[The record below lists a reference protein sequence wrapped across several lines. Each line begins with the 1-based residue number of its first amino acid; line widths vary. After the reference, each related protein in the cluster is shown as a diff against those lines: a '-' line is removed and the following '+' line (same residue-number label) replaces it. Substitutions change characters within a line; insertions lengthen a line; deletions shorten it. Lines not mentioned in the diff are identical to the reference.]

1 MRLALREL
9 HRRPSRFAVATGIL
23 ALIAVLLMFLGGLL
37 DGLLRSST
45 GAYRA
50 QRADLIVYSS
60 TARESLVRSRV
71 TPEVRAQVE
80 STAGVAATGGLG
92 SVQLGARPGDEPSTR
107 DLIPTVL
114 LGYELAP
121 TGLPSE
127 PPPAGSV
134 IADSALRA
142 DGVEAGDTLLL
153 GPRRSRV
160 EVVGFVDDTRYSGQ
174 SSLWGSLDTWRAV
187 VAENRPDQST
197 GDTVQA
203 LVVRTD
209 DGSDPAEVAQAI
221 DASTDDATA
230 TLTIDAAIEALP
242 GVSQQRSTFNQ
253 IIGVT
258 ALVAVVVV
266 ALFFALITVERTAL
280 YGILKAVGASSAT
293 LFTGV
298 VTQAVVVSL
307 IAAGIGVA
315 ASLVL
320 DALIPP
326 GAIPFD
332 PTPARLGGSVV
343 LLLVAAIVGCSFS
356 LRRVLRIDP
365 ASAIGTAS

>member
-9 HRRPSRFAVATGIL
+9 RRRPSRFAVATVIL
-23 ALIAVLLMFLGGLL
+23 TLIALLLMFLGGLL
-37 DGLLRSST
+37 DGLLGSAT

-60 TARESLVRSRV
+60 TARESLVRSRI
-71 TPEVRAQVE
+71 TPEIRAQVE
-80 STAGVAATGGLG
+80 STPGVTATGGLG

-107 DLIPTVL
+107 DLLPTVL
-114 LGYELAP
+114 FGYELAP
-121 TGLPSE
+121 TGLPAE
-127 PPPAGSV
+127 PPPTGSV
-134 IADSALRA
+134 VADSALRA
-142 DGVEAGDTLLL
+142 DGIDEGDTLLL
-153 GPRRSRV
+153 GPQRSPV
-160 EVVGFVDDTRYSGQ
+160 EVVAFVDDTRYSGQ
-174 SSLWGSLDTWRAV
+174 ASLWGSLDTWRAV
-187 VAENRPDQST
+187 VSENRPGQAA

-203 LVVRTD
+203 LVVRTE
-209 DGSDPAEVAQAI
+209 GTDPAEVADAI
-221 DASTDDATA
+221 DVSTDGATA
-230 TLTIDAAIEALP
+230 TLTVGAAIEALP

-258 ALVAVVVV
+258 AVVALVVV

-280 YGILKAVGASSAT
+280 YGILKAVGASGAA
-293 LFTGV
+293 LFAGV

-315 ASLVL
+315 GSLAL
-320 DALIPP
+320 DVLIPP

-332 PTPARLGGSVV
+332 PTPARLASSVV
-343 LLLVAAIVGCSFS
+343 LLLVAAIAGCAFS